1 MAAPRRPRD
10 AHDRMV
16 KRTFSRKVAFAIELR
31 RVLPAD
37 LLAHVDLETLA
48 RYATERTDERLRGR
62 ISDLCFTA
70 DVVDGERRSPAF
82 FPLEHYSI
90 PAPLFPLRVIAC
102 ATELWHEHIA
112 DHPGSTTLPLI
123 APIVFTQPPARNTP
137 IQLSTILD
145 IPPLV
150 RGRVP
155 GPIEIR
161 AYADDLSGSVL
172 DDPYGDPA
180 TLAFV
185 ELTRALLYAHQ
196 NPASLTEA
204 RLATLAPLF
213 DVVLDQSEPLATRD
227 MHALL
232 TYVHAAFEEGSP
244 VRGLI
249 ASTLRGRSRRMFTS
263 IADALVAKGEKRG
276 EKRGRRAGLTE
287 GLAQAVLGVLASR
300 SFRVSASIRRRVSAS
315 GDEHQ
320 LRRWLERAVTAES
333 IDDVFDDE

>member
-31 RVLPAD
+31 RVLPAE

-70 DVVDGERRSPAF
+70 DLVDDERRTPAF
-82 FPLEHYSI
+82 FPLEHHSI
-90 PAPLFPLRVIAC
+90 FTPLLPLRVIAC
-102 ATELWHEHIA
+102 ATELWHEYLA
-112 DHPGSTTLPLI
+112 DHPGATSLPLV
-123 APIVFTQPPARNTP
+123 APILFTQPPARNTP
-137 IQLSTILD
+137 IQLSAILD
-145 IPPLV
+145 VPPLV
-150 RGRVP
+150 RERVP

-172 DDPYGDPA
+172 ADPYGDPA

-196 NPASLTEA
+196 NPASLTKA

-213 DVVLDQSEPLATRD
+213 DVVLDQPEPLATRD

-232 TYVHAAFEEGSP
+232 TYVHAFEEGSP
-244 VRGLI
+244 IHGLI
-249 ASTLRGRSRRMFTS
+249 ARALRGRSREMFTS

-276 EKRGRRAGLTE
+276 EQRGRRAGLTE
-287 GLAQAVLGVLASR
+287 GLAQAVLGVLQRR
-300 SFRVSASIRRRVSAS
+300 SFRVPASVRRRVSSS
-315 GDEHQ
+315 GDERQ
-320 LRRWLERAVTAES
+320 LRRWLARAVTAES